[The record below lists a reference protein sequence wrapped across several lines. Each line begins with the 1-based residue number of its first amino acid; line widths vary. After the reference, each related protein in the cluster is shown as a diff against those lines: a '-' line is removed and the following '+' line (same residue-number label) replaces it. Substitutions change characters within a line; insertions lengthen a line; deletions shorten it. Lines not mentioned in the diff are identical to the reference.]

1 MKIDIHHVSIIKL
14 RIKFETTKGKYNSLF
29 IENKNYKD
37 KN

>member
-1 MKIDIHHVSIIKL
+1 MKIDIHYILIIKL
-14 RIKFETTKGKYNSLF
+14 RIKLETTKGKYNSLF